1 MVKLGYVRVS
11 RENQDPGSQEKL
23 MLDMG
28 IIKSDIYID
37 DGVSGWTDPLSRPV
51 YKKMNE
57 RIIKSKTTQDPVAGI
72 VFSEFSR
79 LGRNAKDS
87 IYELIRLEK
96 DGIVIESLS
105 AHEAFLNKL
114 PQEFQLQ
121 ILAGML
127 TGSEMER
134 KHTIERT
141 KWGLKRVREH
151 GSKSGKPIGRPKV
164 DIDWDKI
171 QKTMEQFKVPE
182 KVAARICGYNES
194 TFYKAKRERG

>member
-11 RENQDPGSQEKL
+11 RDNQDPGSQEKL

-28 IIKSDIYID
+28 IEKSDIYID
-37 DGVSGWTDPLSRPV
+37 DGISGWVDPLSRPV
-51 YKKMNE
+51 YKKMND
-57 RIIKSKTTQDPVAGI
+57 RIIKSKSKDPVTGI

-87 IYELIRLEK
+87 IYELIRLERE
-96 DGIVIESLS
+96 GIVIESLS

-127 TGSEMER
+127 TGAEMER

-164 DIDWDKI
+164 MIDWEKI
-171 QKTMEQFKVPE
+171 GKTMEQYKVPE

-194 TFYKAKRERG
+194 TFYKAKKERK